1 MKKLY
6 VIVGPTASG
15 KTDYS
20 IDLAKKIDGEIISAD
35 SRQVYTELNYGSGKV
50 TEEEMQ
56 NIKHYGLDIA
66 SVQSL
71 IENNAENKVNVEI
84 WRKQARLTIKE
95 ILANNKTPIIV
106 GGTMHWIDALIY
118 GKEFS
123 EVKPNQ
129 ILRDELEN
137 FDIETLLAK
146 LKSLD
151 EDYYNK
157 IIGNNSDAKNKRR
170 IIRAIEIATANS
182 DNKIEEVKY
191 IDEFKDFEIVW
202 VGLKVDRERLRVR
215 VEKRLEKRWQNI
227 LTEVSDLIDKLG
239 EKMGD
244 ELIKLGLEYK
254 YATLYIRKEISEKD
268 AKENIINSSMRYARR
283 QMTWW
288 KRNTE
293 ISWIEV

>member
-15 KTDYS
+15 KTDYA
-20 IDLAKKIDGEIISAD
+20 IDLAKKIHGEIVSAD
-35 SRQVYTELNYGSGKV
+35 SRQVYTELNHGSGKV
-50 TEEEMQ
+50 SKEEMQ

-66 SVQSL
+66 SIKTLTESDD
-71 IENNAENKVNVEI
+71 KVNVET
-84 WRKQARLTIKE
+84 WRKEARLAIQKIVTE
-95 ILANNKTPIIV
+95 NKTPIIV

-123 EVKPNQ
+123 EVKPDQ
-129 ILRDELEN
+129 KLRSLLEE

-146 LKSLD
+146 LKVLD
-151 EDYYNK
+151 ENYYNK
-157 IIGNNSDAKNKRR
+157 IIINNSDAKNKRR

-182 DNKIEEVKY
+182 DNKIEEVRY
-191 IDEFKDFEIVW
+191 TDEFKGFEIVW
-202 VGLKVDRERLRVR
+202 TGLKVNREILRAR
-215 VEKRLEKRWQNI
+215 IEKRLEKRWENI
-227 LTEVSDLIDKLG
+227 LIEVKDMLG
-239 EKMGD
+239 KFGEDMGD

-254 YATLYIRKEISEKD
+254 YATLCIRKEISEEE

-293 ISWIEV
+293 VGWIEV